1 MPASIGLLTTDTPHP
16 AFRQLGAMLA
26 ISLAAH
32 LAVFLLV
39 ALLQWTPMQRPMSSH
54 EVTIVSLQEPRVR
67 AHTPVTHQTPAPV
80 TSQVQREP
88 VMPHAPPRAA
98 EAAPPPPASKVQPAA
113 EPLLTRPRTMRELLG
128 QDMPA
133 PPPAS
138 KVEPSKPDDSVRR
151 LMKEVQLP
159 PEAPRLGEQVPSSS
173 APVKSAKAAESSVKN
188 LVVPTA
194 PRPAVRPPTTP
205 DQPAPAV
212 PATPPPVPAPSLKS
226 LVTQEL
232 QRPVVSPKAAPPVV
246 AGKPPTAD
254 LQKPTLEIRSQ
265 SSSPGQS
272 RYLAIVQQRISQNW
286 TPPAVE
292 MSSRSLH
299 VRVKFRLA
307 ASGQVTSVTVEQ
319 SSGLSYY
326 DLAGQRAV
334 LSSVPLPPFPSD
346 LRELWLDVH
355 VSFTVGEGAG

>member
-1 MPASIGLLTTDTPHP
+1 
-16 AFRQLGAMLA
+16 MLA

-67 AHTPVTHQTPAPV
+67 THTPVTHQTPAPV
-80 TSQVQREP
+80 TPQAQRDP
-88 VMPHAPPRAA
+88 VMPPAPPRAA
-98 EAAPPPPASKVQPAA
+98 DAAPPPPASKVQPAA
-113 EPLLTRPRTMRELLG
+113 APLLTRPRTMRELLG

-138 KVEPSKPDDSVRR
+138 KVEPSKPDDSVRH
-151 LMKEVQLP
+151 LMQEVQLP
-159 PEAPRLGEQVPSSS
+159 PEAPRLGEQVPSAG
-173 APVKSAKAAESSVKN
+173 APVKSAKAMESSVKN

-194 PRPAVRPPTTP
+194 PRPAVHPPTTP
-205 DQPAPAV
+205 DPAAPA
-212 PATPPPVPAPSLKS
+212 TLPPVPAPSLKS

-232 QRPVVSPKAAPPVV
+232 QKPMVSPKASPPVV
-246 AGKPPTAD
+246 AGKAPTAD
-254 LQKPTLEIRSQ
+254 LQKPTLAIHSQ
-265 SSSPGQS
+265 SAAPGQS

-292 MSSRSLH
+292 MNTRSLH

-346 LRELWLDVH
+346 LKELWLDVH